1 MDKANAHRAAAPAMA
16 AREVL
21 ATERLRTLALCQ
33 ALHNDFDSIVEASTS
48 SNADDEHD
56 PEGAT
61 VAFER
66 AQVVALLAQ
75 SRSRLDDIDRAVQ
88 RCERGSY
95 GICEGCGEA
104 DPCGATRRASSGTDL
119 PSLRCLNLP
128 RLRPVADRVPNLR
141 DQYT

>member
-1 MDKANAHRAAAPAMA
+1 MDKANAHRAADPAMA

-61 VAFER
+61 LAFER
-66 AQVVALLAQ
+66 AQVVALLAH
-75 SRSRLDDIDRAVQ
+75 SRSRLDDIDRSVQ
-88 RCERGSY
+88 RYEQGSY
-95 GICEGCGEA
+95 GICESCGEA
-104 DPCGATRRASSGTDL
+104 IPAERLAARPAARTC
-119 PSLRCLNLP
+119 LRC
-128 RLRPVADRVPNLR
+128 AA
-141 DQYT
+141 

>member
-1 MDKANAHRAAAPAMA
+1 VDNANAHRAAAPALA
-16 AREVL
+16 VREVL
-21 ATERLRTLALCQ
+21 ATARLRTLALCQ

-66 AQVVALLAQ
+66 AQVIALLAQ

-88 RCERGSY
+88 RCDRGSY

-104 DPCGATRRASSGTDL
+104 IPAERLDARPAARTC
-119 PSLRCLNLP
+119 LRCA
-128 RLRPVADRVPNLR
+128 V
-141 DQYT
+141 

>member
-1 MDKANAHRAAAPAMA
+1 MA
-16 AREVL
+16 VREVL
-21 ATERLRTLALCQ
+21 STERFRTLALCQ
-33 ALHNDFDSIVEASTS
+33 ALHNDFSLIVEASTS

-104 DPCGATRRASSGTDL
+104 IPAERLAARPATRIC
-119 PSLRCLNLP
+119 LRCA
-128 RLRPVADRVPNLR
+128 V
-141 DQYT
+141 